1 VAVGEIVGTFGV
13 HGELKVQ
20 PLTDFPDRFERTA
33 MVYLGTERA
42 PYAVEGAHT
51 HKQHVLLKLR
61 GVDDPEAGVRLRG
74 TCLWIPADEITP
86 LPADQYYLHD
96 VVGLRVQHV
105 NGVEL
110 GTITDVMATGGHDV
124 FVVRQSGSGGE
135 VLLPAVKEFIKSV
148 DLARGVVLVDPI
160 AGLFDDNYEEVR

>member
-13 HGELKVQ
+13 RGELKVQ
-20 PLTDFPDRFERTA
+20 PLTDFPDRFQRTA
-33 MVYLGTERA
+33 TVYVGAERS

-61 GVDDPEAGVRLRG
+61 GVDDPEAGERLRG
-74 TCLWIPADEITP
+74 SGLWIPADEITP

-96 VVGLRVQHV
+96 VVGLRVRHV

-110 GTITDVMATGGHDV
+110 GTITDVMATGGNDV
-124 FVVRQSGSGGE
+124 FVVRLRGSGGE
-135 VLLPAVKEFIKSV
+135 VLLPAVKEFIKAV
-148 DLARGVVLVDPI
+148 DLVEGIVTVDPI
-160 AGLFDDNYEEVR
+160 AGLFDDNYDEVR